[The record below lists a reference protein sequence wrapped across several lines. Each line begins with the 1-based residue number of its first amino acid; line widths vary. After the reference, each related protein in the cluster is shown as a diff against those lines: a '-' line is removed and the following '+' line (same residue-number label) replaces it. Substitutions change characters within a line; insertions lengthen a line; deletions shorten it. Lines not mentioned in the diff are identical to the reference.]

1 MGTSRCAQGQLH
13 NFKKKLESLFACFL
27 GNVLG
32 VWKICSRLDPADPAG
47 AKLFRLRRRLMLT
60 RERREIA
67 IYDQCLDTNSMTIEV
82 TKRNVEISERTSIFK
97 YVNYN

>member
-1 MGTSRCAQGQLH
+1 
-13 NFKKKLESLFACFL
+13 
-27 GNVLG
+27 
-32 VWKICSRLDPADPAG
+32 
-47 AKLFRLRRRLMLT
+47 MLT

-97 YVNYN
+97 